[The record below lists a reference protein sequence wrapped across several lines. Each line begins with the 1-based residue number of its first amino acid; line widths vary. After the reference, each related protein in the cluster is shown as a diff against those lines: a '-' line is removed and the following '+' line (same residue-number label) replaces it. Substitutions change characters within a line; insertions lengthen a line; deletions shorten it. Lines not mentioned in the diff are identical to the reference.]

1 MRFRHKFVGIGTVVL
16 VLFVFGFSQLQAQSS
31 LTLEGLSGRITTLTR
46 RVSSLSSNKADRSE
60 VKALKTRVSALEV
73 RLGDAI
79 PTSTATRRPTLTPI
93 PHLPTSTPTRPRPTA
108 TQTRSRPT
116 ATPTPAQT
124 YISITRNMNVRRG
137 PNTTYAV
144 VGYATIGQEY
154 DITGKNADGS
164 WWRIDFKGQNA
175 WIYAPYV
182 TAANANNVRVVSTPT
197 LPTPTPRPTSPPASQ
212 QSRDFGVVEQAS
224 MLVML
229 DRQRSDLL
237 RDWNNLSQEERE
249 LIVAGTVILLEL
261 VAEYCRMSTSAA
273 TVMIDGYA
281 QDLDDA
287 GYTTRN
293 DIRARATLMYVLVD
307 AEDAGHS
314 SSGCHDWL
322 GQAVRRA
329 LASE

>member
-1 MRFRHKFVGIGTVVL
+1 MRSRHKVIGIGTVVV
-16 VLFVFGFSQLQAQSS
+16 VLFVFGVSQLQAQSS
-31 LTLEGLSGRITTLTR
+31 LTLESLSGRITTLTR
-46 RVSSLSSNKADRSE
+46 MVSTLTRNKADKSE
-60 VKALKTRVSALEV
+60 VRALETRVSALEATIE
-73 RLGDAI
+73 DAR
-79 PTSTATRRPTLTPI
+79 PDPTATRRR
-93 PHLPTSTPTRPRPTA
+93 PTSTPTPRPPTS
-108 TQTRSRPT
+108 TPTKILST
-116 ATPTPAQT
+116 ATPTPANP
-124 YISITRNMNVRRG
+124 YITITRNMNVRRG
-137 PNTTYAV
+137 PGTNYVVLGQAV
-144 VGYATIGQEY
+144 VGEKFAIN
-154 DITGKNADGS
+154 GKNAGGT
-164 WWRIDFKGQNA
+164 WWRISFDGKNA

-182 TAANANNVRVVSTPT
+182 TATNAASVPVVPALAP
-197 LPTPTPRPTSPPASQ
+197 LPTATPRPTSLPASQ
-212 QSRDFGVVEQAS
+212 QNSDFGVVEQAT

-237 RDWNNLSQEERE
+237 RNWNNLSQEERG
-249 LIVAGTVILLEL
+249 LVITGTAVLLEL